1 MPLPFRPHLQNLK
14 AYDAGKPM
22 HQLMAEFGV
31 AQFINLA
38 ANENPWGPSPN
49 ALEALTSAFQR
60 VNRYQQG
67 WSTDLREAVAEF
79 VQVEANQV
87 FIGNGSDECIRM
99 IAECFLDKPSDEILV
114 ADPTFVCY
122 ADAAKN
128 RNCHVAKVQLDED
141 RRIDLTQI
149 SRQVSANTKIIY
161 LSNPN
166 NPTATFFTTEVLSTF
181 VEQVDPSTVI
191 VLDEAYFEYA
201 AREPGY
207 PNGVD
212 FVNKFPNV
220 VVLRTF
226 SKAYGLAGLRCG
238 YGIASE
244 AFVQILDR
252 IRMPFN
258 VNSMAQAASLAAI
271 HDQSHVAKIVHETIK
286 GRSRIGAMLAS
297 AGARV
302 FDSAA
307 NFVYAEFES
316 ESAPFV
322 HNLMKQGILVRGCA
336 VFGSPNGVRISV
348 GTESELDQLESA
360 MTNLHQ
366 EQYSL

>member
-1 MPLPFRPHLQNLK
+1 MR
-14 AYDAGKPM
+14 
-22 HQLMAEFGV
+22 QLLAEFGV
-31 AQFINLA
+31 SKFINLA
-38 ANENPWGPSPN
+38 ANENPWGPSPTV
-49 ALEALTSAFQR
+49 LEAILSAANR
-60 VNRYQQG
+60 VNRYPQG
-67 WSTDLREAVAEF
+67 WSTDLREAIAELE
-79 VQVEANQV
+79 QVEANQV

-122 ADAAKN
+122 ADAATN
-128 RNCHVAKVQLDED
+128 RNCRVAKAQLDKD
-141 RRIDLTQI
+141 GRIDLTQI
-149 SRQVSANTKIIY
+149 SCQVSADTKIIY

-166 NPTATFFTTEVLSTF
+166 NPTGTFFTSEELSDF
-181 VEQVDPSTVI
+181 LELVDRSTVI

-201 AREPGY
+201 ACEPAY

-212 FVNKFPNV
+212 FVNKYPNV

-238 YGIASE
+238 YGIAADE
-244 AFVQILDR
+244 FVQILDR

-271 HDQSHVAKIVHETIK
+271 RDQSHVTRIVGETIK
-286 GRSRIGAMLAS
+286 GRARIIAMLTS
-297 AGARV
+297 AGAQV

-348 GTESELDQLESA
+348 GTESELDQLEAA
-360 MTNLHQ
+360 MANLPQ